1 VGRLR
6 YMVQGVECRYQSKE
20 VGRERILSF
29 VVIGMAPSRV
39 VVRQL
44 GKGRSAVYG

>member
-6 YMVQGVECRYQSKE
+6 CMARAVEYRYQSKE

-29 VVIGMAPSRV
+29 VVIDMVLSRE
-39 VVRQL
+39 VVRRL
-44 GKGRSAVYG
+44 DKGRLAGYG

>member
-29 VVIGMAPSRV
+29 VVIDMVLSRE
-39 VVRQL
+39 VVRRL
-44 GKGRSAVYG
+44 DKGRLAGYG